1 MNQER
6 SVLEQ
11 AKSGMRLAAT
21 LLAAILVLS
30 LLVAGLHSFSLAQRL
45 GLGVVEVL
53 IALGLL
59 FATVGRWA
67 KWFFAACCGNFLRL
81 LGMAA
86 LGRTISTPSMAAPR
100 ASFLML
106 AGLMAIMGFLT
117 YKFADTRPSRF
128 DSVCLVGALVALV
141 YSLLSLTP
149 VRWVLLAVCF
159 LVASWAH
166 HHFARSRGRGQQ
178 LQ

>member
-6 SVLEQ
+6 SVIEQ

-45 GLGVVEVL
+45 GLGVIEIL

-81 LGMAA
+81 L
-86 LGRTISTPSMAAPR
+86 
-100 ASFLML
+100 
-106 AGLMAIMGFLT
+106 
-117 YKFADTRPSRF
+117 
-128 DSVCLVGALVALV
+128 VALV

-149 VRWVLLAVCF
+149 VRWALLAVCF
-159 LVASWAH
+159 LVASWAYD
-166 HHFARSRGRGQQ
+166 HFLRSRGRQPSFTSGA
-178 LQ
+178 